1 MTVYIFTIFSVVAIG
16 LVAQIYNRRMVTT
29 SVLDGNGVPFLE
41 NKYFIFKP
49 LIVFIL
55 IFVSGFR
62 YYVGTDYGGYYK
74 RVFQYEELIESL
86 KELNEPLYA
95 LITFAS
101 RKIYDEGI
109 FVIFVFSA
117 LTIILMFKGMEKV
130 DQNDIV
136 LFAFLYITTGSWL
149 FSFNGVRQ
157 ALAAAIIFA
166 FANSKVKNSIMNIVI
181 ICFVAFLVHKS
192 SIVMFP
198 ILILAKRRFDV
209 KQIMII
215 IASGFFIPLAFDF
228 IFEYMEI
235 DTELESAMVYINHEI
250 NPIRVAVAFAP
261 ILVMFVVENKK
272 EFFNKY
278 SFECNMVCINAL
290 LMLTTANSAY
300 LNRITQ
306 FTNLYIICYL
316 PRALKSTS
324 KSIRFI
330 ITLLAVILYFVYWLY
345 EIQNAKGT
353 LIPFAW
359 SFSHFGEY

>member
-117 LTIILMFKGMEKV
+117 LTIILIYDGIKYV
-130 DQNDIV
+130 DQNDIA
-136 LFAFLYITTGSWL
+136 LISFLYITTGCWL

-157 ALAAAIIFA
+157 ALATAIIFA
-166 FANSKVKNSIMNIVI
+166 FANSKKKHSIINTII
-181 ICFVAFLVHKS
+181 ICFIAFLVHKS
-192 SIVMFP
+192 AIVMIP
-198 ILILAKRRFDV
+198 ILLLARRKFDF
-209 KQIMII
+209 KQIVLI
-215 IASGFFIPLAFDF
+215 IASGIIIPFAFDF
-228 IFEYMEI
+228 VFEFMGVN
-235 DTELESAMVYINHEI
+235 TESEYDMVYVNHEI

-261 ILVMFVVENKK
+261 VLVMTIIENKK
-272 EFFNKY
+272 EFFYKY
-278 SFECNMVCINAL
+278 GFECNMVSINAL
-290 LMLTTANSAY
+290 LMITTANSAY

-306 FTNLYIICYL
+306 FTSLFIICYL
-316 PRALKSTS
+316 PKALKATS
-324 KSIRFI
+324 KNLRII
-330 ITLLAVILYFVYWLY
+330 ITLCAVVLYFVYWVY
-345 EIQNAKGT
+345 ELRSAEGT